1 MTISIAVSSP
11 REPGWRPA
19 QTVFRGS
26 WSGRPAARAA
36 ETDEGGVRRLA
47 ALQVR
52 WRCSVVADVDGRV
65 RPGEALMSFAS
76 KLKLPMT
83 EIR

>member
-1 MTISIAVSSP
+1 
-11 REPGWRPA
+11 
-19 QTVFRGS
+19 
-26 WSGRPAARAA
+26 
-36 ETDEGGVRRLA
+36 LA

-52 WRCSVVADVDGRV
+52 WRCSVVAGVDGRV

-83 EIR
+83 EMR